1 MIIQGSKG
9 THCFITIIYI
19 NLLIDFRIAV
29 LISAKDQARNHL
41 ASRLSLYL
49 RKFPKLPLDDSI
61 AEYVS
66 SHIGQFFDI
75 KASSDQ
81 ERFEY

>member
-1 MIIQGSKG
+1 MSQFSGI
-9 THCFITIIYI
+9 
-19 NLLIDFRIAV
+19 IDFRIAV
-29 LISAKDQARNHL
+29 LINARDQARNHL

-49 RKFPKLPLDDSI
+49 RKFPKLPSDNSI

-66 SHIGQFFDI
+66 SHISQSFDI
-75 KASSDQ
+75 KSSSDQ